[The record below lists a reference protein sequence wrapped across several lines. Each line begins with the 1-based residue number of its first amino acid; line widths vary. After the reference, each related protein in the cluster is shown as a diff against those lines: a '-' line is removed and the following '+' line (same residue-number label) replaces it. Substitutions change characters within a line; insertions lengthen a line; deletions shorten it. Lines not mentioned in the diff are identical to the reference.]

1 MLKNID
7 NSENGIRI
15 KLEQLFDIVNYQV
28 KEDTSM
34 SQKEIELIDII
45 YNDEDPM
52 QAFLIAIETII
63 DFLEQPESSQV
74 PGPVCFREPA

>member
-1 MLKNID
+1 MLKYLD
-7 NSENGIRI
+7 NSDNGITI
-15 KLEQLFDIVNYQV
+15 KLEQLFDIVNYRI

-74 PGPVCFREPA
+74 PGPVYSQEPA

>member
-1 MLKNID
+1 
-7 NSENGIRI
+7 
-15 KLEQLFDIVNYQV
+15 
-28 KEDTSM
+28 M
-34 SQKEIELIDII
+34 SKKEIELIDII

-74 PGPVCFREPA
+74 PDPVYSQEPA